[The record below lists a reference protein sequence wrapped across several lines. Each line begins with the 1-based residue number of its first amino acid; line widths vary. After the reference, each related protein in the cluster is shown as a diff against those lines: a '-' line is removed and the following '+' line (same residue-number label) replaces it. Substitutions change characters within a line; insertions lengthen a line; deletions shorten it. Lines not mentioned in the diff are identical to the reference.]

1 MSDTIKIETKQDLK
15 DLIIPGTSLR
25 FVVENKAWYY
35 SDPTSTAIADNENIL
50 APTVGSGRWFKSTS
64 NVKNIQATSVVVH
77 NLSNITMSPGVH
89 YIVDMTLATD
99 NCELTLPV
107 SGALGDFVQVSLLA
121 PSNIY
126 RLIIKKGVNTINQV
140 STDYAFLRKSVIARF
155 DFAGNSNWIIDN
167 PGVFKYTLAP
177 YFAAPSTTDVAQ
189 NGIVDYLG
197 RNYGVN
203 PTYTNPGV
211 VAAGFTQKMNI
222 VAHRLYAQTGTRFNV
237 FEKTPIT
244 TTFAGVNTIAGE
256 YRPFAVIFYETGT
269 NTPLPVRL
277 DSVYIEY
284 LTSLIN
290 DTSRNPPTIEVY
302 GVQEPFKHSW
312 VQAMTDQAQASAVN
326 TFLLYE
332 DTGALLKESPTRKH
346 ITSIDAASIPLTEGF
361 YWSVPFDNA
370 RFLPINSTEFFPIYY
385 FLGFDN
391 FNTNGTGFALNQL
404 EFYGDIII

>member
-1 MSDTIKIETKQDLK
+1 
-15 DLIIPGTSLR
+15 
-25 FVVENKAWYY
+25 
-35 SDPTSTAIADNENIL
+35 
-50 APTVGSGRWFKSTS
+50 
-64 NVKNIQATSVVVH
+64 
-77 NLSNITMSPGVH
+77 MSPGVH
-89 YIVDMTLATD
+89 YIVDMTLATA

-155 DFAGNSNWIIDN
+155 DFAGSSNWIIDN

-203 PTYTNPGV
+203 STFTNPGV

-222 VAHRLYAQTGTRFNV
+222 VSHRLYAQTGSRLNV
-237 FEKTPIT
+237 FQKAPIT
-244 TTFAGVNTIAGE
+244 TTSVGVSTNSGA

-277 DSVYIEY
+277 DSVYMEY
-284 LTSLIN
+284 VTSLVTN
-290 DTSRNPPTIEVY
+290 TAFNPPTIEVY
-302 GVQEPFKHSW
+302 GVQEPFKYSW
-312 VQAMTDQAQASAVN
+312 LQAMTDQSTSSVGV

-332 DTGALLKESPTRKH
+332 NTGALLKESPTKKH
-346 ITSIDAASIPLTEGF
+346 ITSIDTASIPLTEGF
-361 YWSVPFDNA
+361 YWSAAFDNA

-391 FNTNGTGFALNQL
+391 FNTNGTGFSLNQL

>member
-35 SDPTSTAIADNENIL
+35 SDPTSTATADSENIL

-89 YIVDMTLATD
+89 YIVDMTLATA

-155 DFAGNSNWIIDN
+155 DFAGSSNWIIEN
-167 PGVFKYTLAP
+167 PSVFKYSLAP

-203 PTYTNPGV
+203 STFTNPGV

-222 VAHRLYAQTGTRFNV
+222 VSHRMFTSTGSRLNV
-237 FEKTPIT
+237 FQKAAIT
-244 TTFAGVNTIAGE
+244 TTSVGVSTNSGA

-277 DSVYIEY
+277 DSVYMEY
-284 LTSLIN
+284 VTSLVTN
-290 DTSRNPPTIEVY
+290 TAFNPPTIEVY
-302 GVQEPFKHSW
+302 GVQEPFKYSW
-312 VQAMTDQAQASAVN
+312 LQAMTDQSTSSVGV

-332 DTGALLKESPTRKH
+332 NTGALLKESPTKKH

-361 YWSVPFDNA
+361 YWSAAFDNA

-391 FNTNGTGFALNQL
+391 FNTNGTGFGLNQL